1 MKQFLKILYG
11 VLLST
16 AVISCSKASIM
27 DGYYYPEM
35 NGVVMNEN
43 PNQEEGDR
51 FDELVDNPFIKTS
64 EQNVSTFSIDA
75 DGAAYGYMRKMLTM
89 NQLPT
94 ASAVRIEE
102 YLNYFTFNYDDPV
115 GEHTVA
121 INSEVGP
128 CPWNQGHLLMRL
140 GLKGK
145 PMNLNQTP
153 AANFVFMVD
162 VSGSMDSNDKI
173 ELLKRCLMT
182 LVDNLRPTDRVS
194 IITYASKVEKLI
206 GSTPANEAK
215 KIKNAISKLNARGS
229 TAGGKAMK
237 MAYEE
242 ALAHFIEGGNNRV
255 IMGTDGDFNVGVT
268 STDALLEMVQNY
280 ADKGVYLT
288 VCGFGSGNLN
298 DSMMETISNKGNG
311 TYQYIDSELEMV
323 KVFVHENS
331 KFYSVAND
339 TKVQVT
345 FDPEK
350 IDSYRLI
357 GYENRVMSNEDFEN
371 DKKDAGE
378 IGAGQTITA
387 LYELVPV
394 TTEDKD
400 QQIAVFDVRYKKTL
414 GTDSILLSEKVHT
427 LKEPKSDQKELS
439 FAAGIAA
446 YGMILRNSKYKGTA
460 DFNLAYELVGRGLDN
475 DQYGYRA
482 QFQELISKAKA
493 ISENNSD
500 SITGY
505 NYHLQ

>member
-1 MKQFLKILYG
+1 MKRLIHLFAAAL
-11 VLLST
+11 VSFA
-16 AVISCSKASIM
+16 AVSCYKADM
-27 DGYYYPEM
+27 DGFFYPEFGIPIVD
-35 NGVVMNEN
+35 NTDDPN
-43 PNQEEGDR
+43 PEDGDK
-51 FDELVDNPFIKTS
+51 FDEIKDNPFIKTS

-75 DGAAYGYMRKMLTM
+75 DGAAYGYMRKMISMGT
-89 NQLPT
+89 LPT
-94 ASAVRIEE
+94 PSSVRIEE
-102 YLNYFTFNYDDPV
+102 YLNYFTFQYDDPT
-115 GEHTVA
+115 GDHTVA

-128 CPWNQGHLLMRL
+128 CPWNEEHRLMRL

-162 VSGSMDSNDKI
+162 VSGSMDYDDKLG
-173 ELLKRCLMT
+173 LLKTCLTT

-206 GSTPANEAK
+206 GSTPASEAI

-229 TAGGKAMK
+229 TNGGDAMK

-242 ALAHFIEGGNNRV
+242 ALANFIEGGNNRV

-280 ADKGVYLT
+280 ADKGIYLT

-350 IDSYRLI
+350 VDSYRLI
-357 GYENRVMSNEDFEN
+357 GYENRVMANEDFEN
-371 DKKDAGE
+371 DNKDAGE

-387 LYELVPV
+387 LYEIIPISE
-394 TTEDKD
+394 TDAD
-400 QQIAVFDVRYKKTL
+400 RQIAVFDVRYKKAL
-414 GTDSILLSEKVHT
+414 GTESILLTENVHELIT
-427 LKEPKSDQKELS
+427 PASDSQELS
-439 FAAGIAA
+439 FAAGVAA
-446 YGMILRNSKYKGTA
+446 FGMILRDSQYKGTA
-460 DFNLAYELVGRGLDN
+460 DFDMAYELVGKGLGN
-475 DQYGYRA
+475 DLHGYRSEL
-482 QFQELISKAKA
+482 QELITRAKTL
-493 ISENNSD
+493 S
-500 SITGY
+500 
-505 NYHLQ
+505 QKQ